1 MKNETMT
8 YEEMEKNAYCSCRN
22 SIVEARRKVY
32 AAVNSAMVMAYWEIG
47 KTIYEACGEND
58 RAAYGE
64 KLLDNI
70 SKKLTA
76 EFGKGFTV
84 ANLRNMRQFYTVFQ
98 KRYTLCSELS
108 WSHYRLLMRIENQE
122 KRDFYVKEC
131 VEAGWSVRQLERQT
145 NTLYYDRLLASKD
158 KKSVAK
164 EIQSLDPK
172 H

>member
-1 MKNETMT
+1 MKNETMN

-22 SIVEARRKVY
+22 NIVEARRKVY

-76 EFGKGFTV
+76 EFGKS
-84 ANLRNMRQFYTVFQ
+84 Q
-98 KRYTLCSELS
+98 KCGR
-108 WSHYRLLMRIENQE
+108 
-122 KRDFYVKEC
+122 
-131 VEAGWSVRQLERQT
+131 
-145 NTLYYDRLLASKD
+145 
-158 KKSVAK
+158 
-164 EIQSLDPK
+164 
-172 H
+172 